1 MNSFLK
7 RVISAVVGLAV
18 IWGLWSFLGVLGLKL
33 LAVFAVLVGGWEL
46 VGILFKPNDSRA
58 HRAGFYFF
66 LLCIFALSTI
76 YPPHAAIIF
85 AFFSICFCLL
95 SLLTQNKFT
104 SLETMTSFQAKSILG
119 FLYVGLLPSFA
130 VRILELPQGVL
141 WFLVLLGVVFAGD
154 IGAYITGMLFGRRK
168 LMPLIS
174 PKKTIEGALGGL
186 VCSVFV
192 GAVGAVLLNKPIAFV
207 VLLSAATAIVAQFGD
222 LFESQLKRVAD
233 VKDSGRIMPGHGGV
247 LDRIDGVL
255 FASPI
260 ILLGAIL
267 LENRLVVNY

>member
-7 RVISAVVGLAV
+7 RVISAVIGLGV
-18 IWGLWSFLGVLGLKL
+18 IWGLWTFLGITGLKL
-33 LAVFAVLVGGWEL
+33 LALLAVLVGGWEL
-46 VGILFKPNDSRA
+46 IGILFKPNDSRA
-58 HRAGFYFF
+58 HRAAFYFF
-66 LLCIFALSTI
+66 LLCIFALSTL

-95 SLLTQNKFT
+95 SLLTQKKFT

-154 IGAYITGMLFGRRK
+154 IGAYLTGMAFGRRK

-174 PKKTIEGALGGL
+174 PKKTVEGALGGL
-186 VCSVFV
+186 ACSVFV
-192 GAVGAVLLNKPIAFV
+192 GAVGAVLLQKPIAFV

-267 LENRLVVNY
+267 LENQLV